1 MVARLEFDGKNL
13 DHISKKVAPKMDP
26 KWAEVITVRH
36 I

>member
-1 MVARLEFDGKNL
+1 MVARLEFDGKTL

-26 KWAEVITVRH
+26 KWAEVLLVGH